1 MATGLLDQDGEK
13 LGLKLRKVKTLL
25 DGILGKDNMIV
36 NSWKK
41 DNIFNNYI
49 KAQIGQK
56 NINCSLQLK

>member
-36 NSWKK
+36 NS
-41 DNIFNNYI
+41 
-49 KAQIGQK
+49 
-56 NINCSLQLK
+56 